1 MTMEEKHGPL
11 FIEDDLSSEQQEE
24 LLRYVEEHS
33 EVAKDWKRWQQV
45 RRRLRHRLESQVPD
59 RRLLVLYALEQ
70 EGRADLLSPKEQDAL
85 DAAHDDIAE
94 AVETVSV
101 LEEIVDRIQEE
112 RADFEAVWSQ
122 HRDARVEA
130 AAETEERVGAET
142 RDRAPSRPARTRSG
156 GIRPW
161 AWRLTIAALLLGA
174 AVLAVLYGPQ
184 QATRTTVSL
193 DAGEEKVVEFGAG
206 SAARLVGAAE
216 LSYVVE
222 TEISDPKQV
231 TLERGR
237 AYFDVDHREG
247 STFVVI
253 TPTARATVL
262 GTQFAVTSERDT
274 TEVVLVDGRVEVGS
288 ADGNGSPSVVLTPGQ
303 RSLVERTK
311 RPSDPSPVDV
321 NDALEWT
328 GLFIFRSTPVR
339 TITNRLSDHYDVS
352 ISASMELADERVT
365 ADFDRE
371 QPVSEILQALARTL
385 DAEVKKKDGTFRLEP
400 TA

>member
-1 MTMEEKHGPL
+1 MEEKQSPL

-24 LLRYVEEHS
+24 LLRYVEEHP

-45 RRRLRHRLESQVPD
+45 RRRLRRRLESWVPD

-70 EGRADLLSPKEQDAL
+70 EGRADLLTPKEQDAL
-85 DAAHDDIAE
+85 DAAYDEIVE
-94 AVETVSV
+94 AGETVPV

-112 RADFEAVWSQ
+112 RADFEVVWSQ
-122 HRDARVEA
+122 HRDARAEA

-142 RDRAPSRPARTRSG
+142 RDRAPSRPARTRSS

-161 AWRLTIAALLLGA
+161 AWRLTAAVLLLGA

-193 DAGEEKVVEFGAG
+193 EASEQKVIEFGPG
-206 SAARLVGAAE
+206 STARLVGAAE
-216 LSYVVE
+216 LSYVAE
-222 TEISDPKQV
+222 TETSDPQQV
-231 TLERGR
+231 TLKWGR

-247 STFVVI
+247 STFVVK

-262 GTQFAVTSERDT
+262 GTQFAVTAERDT

-288 ADGNGSPSVVLTPGQ
+288 ANGNGSQSVVLAPGQ
-303 RSLVERTK
+303 RSFVERTK
-311 RPSDPSPVDV
+311 SPSDPSPVDV
-321 NDALEWT
+321 NEALGWT
-328 GLFIFRSTPVR
+328 GLFIFRSTPVH
-339 TITNRLSDHYDVS
+339 TIADRLSDHYDVS
-352 ISASMELADERVT
+352 ITASMELADETVT